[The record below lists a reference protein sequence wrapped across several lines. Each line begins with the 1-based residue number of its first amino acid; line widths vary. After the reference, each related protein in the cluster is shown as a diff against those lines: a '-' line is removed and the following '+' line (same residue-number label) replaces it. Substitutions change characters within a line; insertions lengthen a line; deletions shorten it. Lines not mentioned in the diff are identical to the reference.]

1 MERLST
7 GIRINSAKDD
17 AAGLAISTRM
27 TAKLRGI
34 SAAVRNAHDGLSILE
49 VAEGGINSISNA
61 IQRIRELAIQ
71 SASAT
76 NNFDDRA
83 NLNLEANQLL
93 SEIDRVASD
102 TSFNGIKLLDGSF
115 QNIPLQIGPD
125 NNTND
130 SFQISIDSVK
140 TSSLGV
146 GSSTRTVS
154 TSISISPP
162 TTPSNTGASG
172 TVSVSVSPVSV
183 SESGSTNLTYTF
195 TRTGDTSQELKVNV
209 DLAGTANA
217 ADYVSNLTYTPASS
231 PTKESVQ
238 IFGSNTARESYINAI
253 GIRPTETKIGSD
265 GGTFFGKTVRCI
277 DGSSY
282 KLDTRPGGANARD
295 ISVTKFN
302 ADGTESW
309 TRWFGT
315 SDPDYSLWGG
325 LFSLGR
331 CLMPQLQE
339 QMVHFILLA
348 LLRVQLMGNHS

>member
-1 MERLST
+1 
-7 GIRINSAKDD
+7 
-17 AAGLAISTRM
+17 M

-34 SAAVRNAHDGLSILE
+34 SACVRNAHDGLSILE

-140 TSSLGV
+140 TSSMGV

-195 TRTGDTSQELKVNV
+195 TRTGDTSQELKVAPATFNTSLV
-209 DLAGTANA
+209 KLVLLVRILHIIIVVIIIIIIITTTTTIIIIIANIII
-217 ADYVSNLTYTPASS
+217 
-231 PTKESVQ
+231 Q
-238 IFGSNTARESYINAI
+238 
-253 GIRPTETKIGSD
+253 SD
-265 GGTFFGKTVRCI
+265 Q
-277 DGSSY
+277 
-282 KLDTRPGGANARD
+282 
-295 ISVTKFN
+295 
-302 ADGTESW
+302 
-309 TRWFGT
+309 
-315 SDPDYSLWGG
+315 
-325 LFSLGR
+325 GR
-331 CLMPQLQE
+331 
-339 QMVHFILLA
+339 
-348 LLRVQLMGNHS
+348 